1 MQKRFMLFCLLI
13 SLIHLQGN
21 AQSSHKNEKATKGYG
36 KNIISFSPVQ
46 LMVNDFNGDADATIG
61 LSYERIL
68 DNEMI
73 SFKLPVHFSLQ
84 KSAFYILPT
93 IKLYTKKQGPV
104 KYALGPQF
112 LIAIGDDSYSTYV
125 QVGPGSGY
133 NVTKEYTRKQ
143 FGFLLN
149 HSANFTIAH
158 SFYAS
163 IEGAIGIIYA
173 DNKPE
178 DYNYYGLS
186 PFGNSSA
193 IQPAFQFNFAMGYR
207 F

>member
-13 SLIHLQGN
+13 SLLHLQGN
-21 AQSSHKNEKATKGYG
+21 AQSSQKKEKAAKGYG
-36 KNIISFSPVQ
+36 KNIVAFSPVQ
-46 LMVNDFNGDADATIG
+46 LMVNDFNSDADATIG

-73 SFKLPVHFSLQ
+73 SFKLPVHVSLQ

-93 IKLYTKKQGPV
+93 IKLYPKKQGPV

-125 QVGPGSGY
+125 QTGSGGGY
-133 NVTKEYTRKQ
+133 TVTKEYTRKQ

-149 HSANFTIAH
+149 HSANFTIAR
-158 SFYAS
+158 SFYAA
-163 IEGAIGIIYA
+163 IDGGIGIIYA

-193 IQPAFQFNFAMGYR
+193 IQPAFQFNFNMGYR